1 MTSDEYLLTASKT
14 ADIFAVRFIH
24 KQNFMQKVGLTA
36 SSTLDNVLLKWWERL
51 THKPRFS
58 MSRHL
63 NPKKL
68 LLSKWTAVSP
78 QHKEKLF
85 KTYAVIAY

>member
-1 MTSDEYLLTASKT
+1 MSIGTVNGFDLGLVDKLMTSDEYLLTASQT

-51 THKPRFS
+51 THKPRF
-58 MSRHL
+58 
-63 NPKKL
+63 
-68 LLSKWTAVSP
+68 
-78 QHKEKLF
+78 
-85 KTYAVIAY
+85 